1 MDPTTLEEATVREV
15 ELLRVLAEKITAFL
29 EVRRHFCENDSG
41 YSDSYGTVFTN
52 IRKVMHVHK
61 VRKVLRKKQLTA
73 VEVDDDDNVEVRR
86 VVKPSKELD
95 AFDDDEHVPKDMNEQ
110 AQNNPD
116 NRVAKNKNASKSSN
130 PRKESPN
137 IVNTNIRSQPS
148 ASLNSEAPVTNGPS
162 DIVPVVLNQSFK
174 GKYELGQ
181 RGRKLVKINGLA
193 FYKHSNNVYKCC
205 NYYNMVPR
213 CRAKANVTEL
223 NGLTFLFTLLENH
236 TCSQ

>member
-1 MDPTTLEEATVREV
+1 MEPPRTVEEATTIEV
-15 ELLRVLAEKITAFL
+15 ELLRVLGQKIAAFL
-29 EVRRHFCENDSG
+29 EIRRQSCQEDAGFNDA
-41 YSDSYGTVFTN
+41 YGTVFAN
-52 IRKVMHVHK
+52 
-61 VRKVLRKKQLTA
+61 VRKVVAIHKIRKNLQKKIPT
-73 VEVDDDDNVEVRR
+73 DRN
-86 VVKPSKELD
+86 VKPQSHSER
-95 AFDDDEHVPKDMNEQ
+95 
-110 AQNNPD
+110 
-116 NRVAKNKNASKSSN
+116 NRVANNKSGAKSSKP
-130 PRKESPN
+130 PRKVSPN

-148 ASLNSEAPVTNGPS
+148 ASLNNEAPVTNGPS

-193 FYKHSNNVYKCC
+193 FYKHSNNVYKCR